1 MSCLG
6 VGRFV
11 FIGILS
17 GFMCRLGV
25 RGGVSIGLWSW
36 GMFLMEKD
44 SVVFT
49 LTFDE
54 ENKKIIV
61 DVIGDEDDS

>member
-1 MSCLG
+1 
-6 VGRFV
+6 
-11 FIGILS
+11 
-17 GFMCRLGV
+17 
-25 RGGVSIGLWSW
+25 
-36 GMFLMEKD
+36 MEKD

-61 DVIGDEDDS
+61 DLIGDEDES

>member
-1 MSCLG
+1 
-6 VGRFV
+6 
-11 FIGILS
+11 
-17 GFMCRLGV
+17 
-25 RGGVSIGLWSW
+25 
-36 GMFLMEKD
+36 MEED

-61 DVIGDEDDS
+61 DVVGDEDDS

>member
-1 MSCLG
+1 
-6 VGRFV
+6 
-11 FIGILS
+11 
-17 GFMCRLGV
+17 
-25 RGGVSIGLWSW
+25 
-36 GMFLMEKD
+36 MEKD

-61 DVIGDEDDS
+61 DLMDDDDDS

>member
-1 MSCLG
+1 
-6 VGRFV
+6 
-11 FIGILS
+11 
-17 GFMCRLGV
+17 
-25 RGGVSIGLWSW
+25 
-36 GMFLMEKD
+36 MEKD

-54 ENKKIIV
+54 ESKKIIV

>member
-1 MSCLG
+1 
-6 VGRFV
+6 
-11 FIGILS
+11 
-17 GFMCRLGV
+17 MCRLGV

-36 GMFLMEKD
+36 GMFLMEED

-61 DVIGDEDDS
+61 DVIGDDGDES

>member
-1 MSCLG
+1 
-6 VGRFV
+6 
-11 FIGILS
+11 
-17 GFMCRLGV
+17 
-25 RGGVSIGLWSW
+25 
-36 GMFLMEKD
+36 MFLMEED

-61 DVIGDEDDS
+61 DVIGDEDES

>member
-1 MSCLG
+1 
-6 VGRFV
+6 
-11 FIGILS
+11 
-17 GFMCRLGV
+17 
-25 RGGVSIGLWSW
+25 
-36 GMFLMEKD
+36 MEED

-61 DVIGDEDDS
+61 DVIGDDDDES

>member
-1 MSCLG
+1 
-6 VGRFV
+6 
-11 FIGILS
+11 
-17 GFMCRLGV
+17 
-25 RGGVSIGLWSW
+25 
-36 GMFLMEKD
+36 MEED

-54 ENKKIIV
+54 ENKKIVV

>member
-1 MSCLG
+1 
-6 VGRFV
+6 
-11 FIGILS
+11 
-17 GFMCRLGV
+17 MCRLGV

-36 GMFLMEKD
+36 VMFLMEED

-49 LTFDE
+49 LTFDV
-54 ENKKIIV
+54 ENRKIIV

>member
-1 MSCLG
+1 
-6 VGRFV
+6 
-11 FIGILS
+11 
-17 GFMCRLGV
+17 
-25 RGGVSIGLWSW
+25 
-36 GMFLMEKD
+36 MEGD

-61 DVIGDEDDS
+61 DVVGDEDES